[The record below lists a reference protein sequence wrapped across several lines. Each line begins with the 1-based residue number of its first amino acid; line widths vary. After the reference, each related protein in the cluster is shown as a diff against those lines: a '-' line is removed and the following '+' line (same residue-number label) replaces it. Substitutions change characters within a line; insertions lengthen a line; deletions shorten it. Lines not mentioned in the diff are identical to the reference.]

1 MNPVARRLS
10 VYSADPGRRSS
21 IHSIPD
27 RSRRQKSP
35 ALIDVLR
42 AWGDSAR
49 TLRDWVHRFNAAG
62 PDGTGSSTGRMFDGT
77 PIAGPTG
84 RVGENRR
91 DVRFRRSRPCIPTGS
106 RPGFRFDVGH
116 PQRFKKSLAQPYL
129 RTRLSADTSACVW
142 ADGSRNGRCE

>member
-84 RVGENRR
+84 RVGEIAETY
-91 DVRFRRSRPCIPTGS
+91 DSDEAGHAFRQEAGRGS
-106 RPGFRFDVGH
+106 D
-116 PQRFKKSLAQPYL
+116 LM
-129 RTRLSADTSACVW
+129 SATLN
-142 ADGSRNGRCE
+142 GSKNPSPSPI